1 MADAKCA
8 SAAVV
13 NTEKAGGKVG
23 SVRKHKERR
32 RLTGLTWLISLLR
45 FLTQTDLIKVAFTET
60 SAFLTLLITLVYNF
74 FPCSGH

>member
-1 MADAKCA
+1 MTDAKCA

-13 NTEKAGGKVG
+13 STEKAGGKVG

-45 FLTQTDLIKVAFTET
+45 FLTQTDLI
-60 SAFLTLLITLVYNF
+60 
-74 FPCSGH
+74 